1 MWGRPVLWLHPVT
14 KEASSPAPPAAPG
27 PVAPWPLC
35 PTGECQGLQGPGG
48 PTLGPLPPV
57 GTGSSRALI
66 SVWGCFSGES
76 EQTAGL
82 RQVWASRGGP
92 SSACCTCQQGRRK
105 GPPDPGTGDTP
116 VPCSVQAEGLP
127 RLGGTAWVHSG
138 CLGWGRP
145 PARTRMGALH
155 RAGPACSQAEDSARA
170 TRDGAGT
177 GCLGPSLAGSGAVF
191 TKAPAEAS
199 GQREQGRPDRPRR
212 QSPLSSLWPF

>member
-1 MWGRPVLWLHPVT
+1 MASRLGFCVPGNPAHTLRGQVPAGAKAGASGSLGTSMWGRPVLWLHPVT

-82 RQVWASRGGP
+82 RQVWANRGGP
-92 SSACCTCQQGRRK
+92 LIGMLHMSAG
-105 GPPDPGTGDTP
+105 
-116 VPCSVQAEGLP
+116 QAEGTPRPWDRGHARALQRPGRGPPTAGRNGLGAQWVSGLGSASCPDTDGCPAPSRP
-127 RLGGTAWVHSG
+127 RLQPG
-138 CLGWGRP
+138 
-145 PARTRMGALH
+145 
-155 RAGPACSQAEDSARA
+155 
-170 TRDGAGT
+170 
-177 GCLGPSLAGSGAVF
+177 
-191 TKAPAEAS
+191 
-199 GQREQGRPDRPRR
+199 
-212 QSPLSSLWPF
+212 